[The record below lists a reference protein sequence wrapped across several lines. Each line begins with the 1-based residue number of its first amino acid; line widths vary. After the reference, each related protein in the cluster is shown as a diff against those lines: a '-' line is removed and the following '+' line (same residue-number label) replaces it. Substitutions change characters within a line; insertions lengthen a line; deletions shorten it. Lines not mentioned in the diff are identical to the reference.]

1 MAYRNKTYVCFD
13 GDNDIK
19 HYNLMKA
26 WKENDNVDFDFHNAH
41 DINNLWN
48 GSNEDT
54 IKRRLRERL
63 NNTKLLIVL
72 VGESTKNL
80 YRFVRWEIEMALN
93 MEIPIIAVNI
103 INDETRIYDN
113 FPPLLRNE
121 LVINVQFRQSLI
133 RYSIDNW
140 IAENE
145 LLKGQNIKNNRVW
158 VERIYKELGLK

>member
-19 HYNLMKA
+19 YYNLMKA
-26 WKENDNVDFDFHNAH
+26 WKESDHLEFDFHNAH

-63 NNTKLLIVL
+63 YNTKLMIVL

-80 YRFVRWEIEMALN
+80 YRFVRWEIEMALKL
-93 MEIPIIAVNI
+93 EIPIITVNI
-103 INDETRIYDN
+103 INDETQIYEKY
-113 FPPLLRNE
+113 PPILRNE
-121 LVINVQFRQSLI
+121 LVVNVQFRQSLI
-133 RYSIDNW
+133 RHSIDNW
-140 IAENE
+140 IAEYE
-145 LLKGQNIKNNRVW
+145 RLKEQDINGNRVW
-158 VERIYKELGLK
+158 VDRIYQELGLK